1 MKNALFATFCG
12 AYFCCFYAPEKLR
25 KAVFLWIFAGQNFLV
40 VKFLRILSR
49 LKLVVFRFYFCSTD
63 NIILKMSHNEFDEFL
78 RITKPSNSTP
88 NKCSFDHELMNEIF
102 CDISMIP
109 KEFEPPKK
117 RRN

>member
-25 KAVFLWIFAGQNFLV
+25 KTVFLLIFAGQNFLV

-63 NIILKMSHNEFDEFL
+63 NIILKMSDNDFL
-78 RITKPSNSTP
+78 RITKPINSTP
-88 NKCSFDHELMNEIF
+88 NKCSFDHELINEIF

-109 KEFEPPKK
+109 KESEPPKK
-117 RRN
+117 KRIN